1 MVSRRCN
8 PQRPLNDH
16 LCIHLLLFIIYSGF
30 ITCTQTFPP
39 LQRPSN
45 NTSGTRGPLGTW
57 SGCGLPP
64 KWYNPLFQAQDCQG
78 AVDWLFLEEMH
89 SSDDGHNGKLQEFLP
104 EGAKE
109 KTRYKA
115 QKTPRKYT
123 FRKHSCWS
131 FLCDWVVMGG
141 KEEGC

>member
-1 MVSRRCN
+1 
-8 PQRPLNDH
+8 
-16 LCIHLLLFIIYSGF
+16 
-30 ITCTQTFPP
+30 
-39 LQRPSN
+39 
-45 NTSGTRGPLGTW
+45 
-57 SGCGLPP
+57 
-64 KWYNPLFQAQDCQG
+64 
-78 AVDWLFLEEMH
+78 MH

-131 FLCDWVVMGG
+131 FLCDWVVMGEKRVVKRKG
-141 KEEGC
+141 ADFGIAG